1 MFDTLVNP
9 DRRMAATEIHG
20 ITGQHVA
27 DAPRFEEVAS
37 ELLHALSDSVVAA
50 HNVYFDLR
58 FLQFEL
64 GRLGLFR
71 DVPHVCTMHARPLLG
86 LKSCSL
92 NAACL
97 ADRIDFTP
105 THSSR
110 SDSMAAALLWMRYR
124 DAFLDRRILTF
135 RDLTRMGRR
144 YKFFSS
150 FRMRYVA
157 GSRHRDGSTAGPET
171 ESLIAT
177 HSYRSRATIGWHA
190 HRTRGHEAEGN
201 PRPRIRGAAPAQ
213 LGPSN
218 RRADHFRADIL
229 ATKKP
234 MREPRQA
241 CGPLPWE
248 ETTRTA

>member
-1 MFDTLVNP
+1 MSGSSNGVLHHVIKDTPITVLDFETTGLNPGYDRVVEVSVVRIDPGSAPRLVFDTLVNP

-20 ITGQHVA
+20 ITAQHVA

-135 RDLTRMGRR
+135 SDLTRMGRR

-150 FRMRYVA
+150 FRSDTWQALDITTDR
-157 GSRHRDGSTAGPET
+157 
-171 ESLIAT
+171 
-177 HSYRSRATIGWHA
+177 RSVLKPRA
-190 HRTRGHEAEGN
+190 
-201 PRPRIRGAAPAQ
+201 
-213 LGPSN
+213 S
-218 RRADHFRADIL
+218 
-229 ATKKP
+229 
-234 MREPRQA
+234 
-241 CGPLPWE
+241 
-248 ETTRTA
+248 